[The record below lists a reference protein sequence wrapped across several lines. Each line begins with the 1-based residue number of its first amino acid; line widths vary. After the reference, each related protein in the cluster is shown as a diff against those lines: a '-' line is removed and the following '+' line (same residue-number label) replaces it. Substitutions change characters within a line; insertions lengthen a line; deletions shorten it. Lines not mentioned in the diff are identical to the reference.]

1 MNMINKNDEVNNVRY
16 PINFQ
21 RPNFNINQPFNIQP
35 NFNTKPNLS
44 IQPNSKNLPDGI
56 HFEPF
61 NPKDLEKIKSSMQNK
76 IDTSKIE
83 KLIQNEHNGT
93 IFYEHLGT
101 LTNNENAINI
111 IKKIK
116 SNCMHSKNI
125 LNEIYE
131 SHSQNKFEIKNVQ
144 INKPTDF
151 KHAINFAISQ
161 ENESASDFLIFLDE
175 ASDISKKINF
185 IFNQKLLNI
194 NYLYYIFIFG

>member
-1 MNMINKNDEVNNVRY
+1 MINKNDEVNNVRY

-35 NFNTKPNLS
+35 NFNTKPNFS
-44 IQPNSKNLPDGI
+44 IQANSKNLPDGI

-116 SNCMHSKNI
+116 SLVTK
-125 LNEIYE
+125 
-131 SHSQNKFEIKNVQ
+131 
-144 INKPTDF
+144 T
-151 KHAINFAISQ
+151 
-161 ENESASDFLIFLDE
+161 
-175 ASDISKKINF
+175 
-185 IFNQKLLNI
+185 
-194 NYLYYIFIFG
+194 GR